1 MTQMVHVLLEPGN
14 GSVYYNYFLQT
25 KNKEFIIKYQQHPQH
40 MRSVFN
46 FQSKIKAENFVDN
59 LLDNNYLKIDSK
71 LKKKY
76 EVEFYS
82 WDWYND
88 NIFIER
94 TPKNIQ
100 EIYKE
105 NFFKNSISFID
116 SCTDQDIKKMF
127 YHAEKKGYSN
137 PTDIYDAFGV
147 ETITTENLLEDY
159 DEIMECENLQW
170 KIINESYDND
180 DWQDETTLFE
190 NLK

>member
-1 MTQMVHVLLEPGN
+1 MVHVLLEPGD

-25 KNKEFIIKYQQHPQH
+25 KNKEFIIKYQQHPQY

-46 FQSKIKAENFVDN
+46 FQSKIKAENFVGN

-105 NFFKNSISFID
+105 NFLILFHLLIIAQIQILKKCFIMLKKKVTQIQQISM
-116 SCTDQDIKKMF
+116 K
-127 YHAEKKGYSN
+127 
-137 PTDIYDAFGV
+137 
-147 ETITTENLLEDY
+147 LLA
-159 DEIMECENLQW
+159 W
-170 KIINESYDND
+170 K
-180 DWQDETTLFE
+180 Q
-190 NLK
+190 

>member
-1 MTQMVHVLLEPGN
+1 MTQMVHVLLEPGD

-46 FQSKIKAENFVDN
+46 FQSKIKAENFVGN
-59 LLDNNYLKIDSK
+59 FLDNNYLKIDSK

-159 DEIMECENLQW
+159 DEIVECENLQW
-170 KIINESYDND
+170 KIINESYDNQN
-180 DWQDETTLFE
+180 WQLENILIE